1 MFHFIFAVPPDS
13 NGTSRFPDRRSPRP
27 KEALHALHVVRGGYH
42 GGSHGGS
49 HGEKNALISSI
60 SEKEDF
66 PPPFQ
71 PRRQPC
77 SIKPS
82 AAS

>member
-27 KEALHALHVVRGGYH
+27 EEALPTLDGYH
-42 GGSHGGS
+42 GGSHDGS